1 MENGERRLPQGT
13 VGRGSPGTQLVQD
26 HLERQAHSLPM
37 WSNNMVI
44 QETVSPSYKIRLS
57 M

>member
-26 HLERQAHSLPM
+26 HLERQVHSLPM